1 MTRTTVDAIRIDY
14 DRRTD
19 IRSVYPGTRPTRLPK
34 DDITIVEALVGWA
47 PYTHLVTVP
56 SEFGDDDYYHAIIPE
71 DDPASC
77 PWLPYHTEDM
87 DPDDAYHACRNFYG
101 F

>member
-19 IRSVYPGTRPTRLPK
+19 IRSIFPGTKPTQIPK
-34 DDITIVEALVGWA
+34 DDITIVGELTGWA

-56 SEFGDDDYYHAIIPE
+56 NEFGDEDYYHAIIP
-71 DDPASC
+71 DSDRSP
-77 PWLPYHTEDM
+77 
-87 DPDDAYHACRNFYG
+87 NG
-101 F
+101 